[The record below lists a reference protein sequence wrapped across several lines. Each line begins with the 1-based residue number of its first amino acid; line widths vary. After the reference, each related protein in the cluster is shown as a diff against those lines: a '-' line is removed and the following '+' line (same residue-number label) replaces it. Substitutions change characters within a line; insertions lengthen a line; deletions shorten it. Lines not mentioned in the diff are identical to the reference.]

1 LSFTMSVSHAIRAAS
16 WRISALPSRLILVR
30 NAPRALLRGV
40 LLDTYVVTIR
50 SGDYEPALDSGACCV
65 CVDRENCASGP
76 LVIEVH
82 RNLPDIERSGS
93 EHWSIEQLNSV

>member
-1 LSFTMSVSHAIRAAS
+1 MSVSPAIRAAS
-16 WRISALPSRLILVR
+16 WRISALSSRLILVG

-40 LLDTYVVTIR
+40 LLDTYVVIIR

-65 CVDRENCASGP
+65 CVDRENRASGP

-82 RNLPDIERSGS
+82 RNLPDIERSGA
-93 EHWSIEQLNSV
+93 EHWPIDRLSSV